1 MNITI
6 KKASVRGSLF
16 LSYDFEQQD
25 ADVKNLIK
33 TSSDAPI
40 HDDLRN
46 AFRALIPHFAFIC
59 EEVKDEVLTRV
70 AIDKPEIY
78 LHERELAPDDTFFK
92 FRVGEFS
99 IEEKKGFEYVTLF
112 GCKSLATLQEVCFSS
127 PRIDLD
133 DSSYPFRK
141 ELASAIEVLKS
152 EVLAYMQGK
161 QAPKSQLEMFY
172 DDQEQQTKVTMSFT
186 NSDGQVVEKN
196 IDLKKLEKSAKKTK
210 AKNAF
215 VEK

>member
-161 QAPKSQLEMFY
+161 QAPKSQLEMFN

>member
-6 KKASVRGSLF
+6 KKASLRGSLF

-59 EEVKDEVLTRV
+59 EEVKDEALTRA
-70 AIDKPEIY
+70 AIDNPEIY
-78 LHERELAPDDTFFK
+78 LHDRELAPDDTFFK
-92 FRVGEFS
+92 FRVSEFA
-99 IEEKKGFEYVTLF
+99 IEEKKGFEYVSLH
-112 GCKSLATLQEVCFSS
+112 GCKSLATFQEVCW
-127 PRIDLD
+127 PTPKIDLD
-133 DSSYPFRK
+133 DSSYPFRT
-141 ELASAIEVLKS
+141 ELASAIEVLKV

-161 QAPKSQLEMFY
+161 QAPKTQLDMF
-172 DDQEQQTKVTMSFT
+172 EEEE
-186 NSDGQVVEKN
+186 EK
-196 IDLKKLEKSAKKTK
+196 EVSVPAKKTR
-210 AKNAF
+210 AKKSENAF
-215 VEK
+215 IEE

>member
-6 KKASVRGSLF
+6 KKASIRGSLF

-59 EEVKDEVLTRV
+59 EEVKDEVLTRA

-78 LHERELAPDDTFFK
+78 LHDRELAPDDTFFK

-133 DSSYPFRK
+133 DSVYPFRK
-141 ELASAIEVLKS
+141 ELATAIEVLKS

-161 QAPKSQLEMFY
+161 QAPKMQLEMFEEEE
-172 DDQEQQTKVTMSFT
+172 QEQT
-186 NSDGQVVEKN
+186 
-196 IDLKKLEKSAKKTK
+196 IAPAKKSKK
-210 AKNAF
+210 AKAESAF
-215 VEK
+215 SSEE